1 MALRLINPSRKPLLH
16 VPRPS
21 SSFSSSSS
29 SSNNPPFPPP
39 PPPPYDDPGASA
51 RHPPPN
57 HGEGP
62 QRPAASSLFLD
73 IRERLKSSPAPPP
86 PRRIPAN
93 PLRPGGPPAAPSV
106 GLDDIKRSLESFRA
120 GSPRLSGPGVGGG
133 GANPSFQELIKKSAA
148 PPAGRPQGGAPNAG
162 DGKPF
167 SFSFD
172 SIRESIRKIDPQQER
187 QRQPALRF
195 LNNTPDNIFGKEM
208 RQRAGKPQP
217 GEGKEDEDAGIL
229 LRDEYTY
236 EALGQ
241 KLSELRPADAGKD
254 GKEWFSLQE
263 LQGRIAKIVE
273 QEKSNPDQRFG
284 GEFGLF
290 RQTLGS
296 LQKDQREH
304 KKHVTSVQ
312 HISLFAN
319 IGGKPLPEYMLSN
332 LPPQEELLERYFH
345 PDHMSGEEKMKL
357 ELQKVRDEFKMS
369 ENDCGSAR
377 VQIAQLT
384 LKIKH
389 LSSVLH
395 KKDKHS
401 RKGLQDMVQRRK
413 KYLKYLRRT
422 DWDSYCLVLS
432 KLGLR
437 DTPEYKAPDYKKTQ
451 PTKAQSKKSKSKSK
465 RKRKM
470 KA

>member
-1 MALRLINPSRKPLLH
+1 MDLLKN
-16 VPRPS
+16 S
-21 SSFSSSSS
+21 
-29 SSNNPPFPPP
+29 
-39 PPPPYDDPGASA
+39 
-51 RHPPPN
+51 
-57 HGEGP
+57 
-62 QRPAASSLFLD
+62 AAS
-73 IRERLKSSPAPPP
+73 
-86 PRRIPAN
+86 
-93 PLRPGGPPAAPSV
+93 
-106 GLDDIKRSLESFRA
+106 
-120 GSPRLSGPGVGGG
+120 
-133 GANPSFQELIKKSAA
+133 
-148 PPAGRPQGGAPNAG
+148 PAGRPQGGGAPNAG
-162 DGKPF
+162 GGKPF
-167 SFSFD
+167 SFSFE

-187 QRQPALRF
+187 QRQPPLRF
-195 LNNTPDNIFGKEM
+195 LNNTPDNIFGREM

-217 GEGKEDEDAGIL
+217 GEGKEDEDAGVFL
-229 LRDEYTY
+229 ANEYTP
-236 EALGQ
+236 EQLGQ
-241 KLSELRPADAGKD
+241 MLRELRPADAGKD

-263 LQGRIAKIVE
+263 LQGRIAKIA
-273 QEKSNPDQRFG
+273 EKERGQADPRDG
-284 GEFGLF
+284 GG
-290 RQTLGS
+290 
-296 LQKDQREH
+296 
-304 KKHVTSVQ
+304 
-312 HISLFAN
+312 
-319 IGGKPLPEYMLSN
+319 
-332 LPPQEELLERYFH
+332 YFH

-437 DTPEYKAPDYKKTQ
+437 DTPEYKAADYKKTQ
-451 PTKAQSKKSKSKSK
+451 PTKAQSKKSKSK

>member
-21 SSFSSSSS
+21 SSSFSSSS
-29 SSNNPPFPPP
+29 SSNNSPPFPPP
-39 PPPPYDDPGASA
+39 PPPPSDDPG
-51 RHPPPN
+51 HPPPN

-62 QRPAASSLFLD
+62 QRPAASSIFLD

-133 GANPSFQELIKKSAA
+133 VGGGANPSFQDLLKNSAA
-148 PPAGRPQGGAPNAG
+148 SPAGRPQGGGSPNAG
-162 DGKPF
+162 GGKPF
-167 SFSFD
+167 SFSFE

-187 QRQPALRF
+187 QRQPPLRF
-195 LNNTPDNIFGKEM
+195 LNNTPDNIFGREM

-217 GEGKEDEDAGIL
+217 GEGKEDEDAGVFL
-229 LRDEYTY
+229 ANEYTP
-236 EALGQ
+236 EQLGQ
-241 KLSELRPADAGKD
+241 MLRELRPADAGKD

-263 LQGRIAKIVE
+263 LQGRIAKIA
-273 QEKSNPDQRFG
+273 EKERGQADPRYG
-284 GEFGLF
+284 GEFGLL
-290 RQTLGS
+290 RQTLTS
-296 LQKDQREH
+296 LHKDQKGQ
-304 KKHVTSVQ
+304 KKHVSTVQ
-312 HISLFAN
+312 HMSLFAN

-437 DTPEYKAPDYKKTQ
+437 DTPEYKAADYKKTQ
-451 PTKAQSKKSKSKSK
+451 PTKAQSKKSKSK